1 MNNSIKTNTN
11 NALSVLDKNGRLLSV
26 DFDALRP
33 GHNPVTLGENP
44 RMTIPNQ
51 SVLLIG
57 SCNGLFTV
65 AYASGAVFVCNP
77 WLKEYKEI
85 SFFPCIFNNL
95 GLLVSDKDRAF
106 GRAYGSGYDSIS
118 TRC

>member
-11 NALSVLDKNGRLLSV
+11 NAHSVLDKNGRHLSV

-33 GHNPVTLGENP
+33 GHNPVTLGDNP
-44 RMTIPNQ
+44 RVTIPNQ

-77 WLKEYKEI
+77 CLKEYTEI
-85 SFFPCIFNNL
+85 TSFFLSLAFLIILVCLSRIKI
-95 GLLVSDKDRAF
+95 GLLEEHMVWL
-106 GRAYGSGYDSIS
+106 
-118 TRC
+118 